1 MAHSLGLHNCT
12 THKSSI
18 TQRPQNIYAG
28 NKSHR
33 LCHYSLRESMESSR
47 SIHICFNAASANR
60 ECLGNETGLMQVVV
74 LPPYADIYRK
84 EVALKIS
91 QVIGKWLLL
100 AHLTCLQ
107 MEVYIQTSDTQRAG
121 MPSCVHVVLEKGTN
135 HPFTSTNVEMWQSW
149 GLVFTFGEG
158 W

>member
-1 MAHSLGLHNCT
+1 MQGTSPTASVIILYASLW
-12 THKSSI
+12 
-18 TQRPQNIYAG
+18 
-28 NKSHR
+28 SH
-33 LCHYSLRESMESSR
+33 SR
-47 SIHICFNAASANR
+47 SIHICFNAASAKR

-107 MEVYIQTSDTQRAG
+107 MEVYIQTSI
-121 MPSCVHVVLEKGTN
+121 
-135 HPFTSTNVEMWQSW
+135 
-149 GLVFTFGEG
+149 
-158 W
+158 